1 MIALLLIL
9 TLSQTEDEPGGARLE
24 ATPEI
29 ATATAAAPAP
39 EDALQP
45 SGCSKRADQYYQQ
58 GFDDLVRG
66 DNESAYGLFTQ
77 VMEMCPKHPYASEMA
92 RLALSIP
99 PRKTGGALTRDR
111 EPAKPAVALT
121 GFEPEKPSLLARGE
135 LVAFQSVHGLI
146 DGLLV
151 CAAIECDDARAVVG
165 LGFIGTAAI
174 GGLSFALSDGITS
187 GQALAINA
195 GTGWGAWHAGLL
207 LGVLE
212 PNDDEVYP
220 ALITAFSLVGTGL
233 GTLIAIQGRPLN
245 GTVSFTNSSGIWAGV
260 MALFAMNIA
269 EIDPFDDQ
277 EFWIGQ
283 FLATDIGLV
292 VGALVSRNYDISRGR
307 TLLIDAGGVAGM
319 LLGIGVAVLAE
330 ENPEQPMVG
339 ALGLLGTAVGLG
351 SVFYLSRNLDVPDEV
366 VAEVMI
372 IPGGPRG
379 SVGGTL
385 AVAF

>member
-9 TLSQTEDEPGGARLE
+9 TISQTEDEPGGARLAPDSE
-24 ATPEI
+24 TET
-29 ATATAAAPAP
+29 ATATPPA
-39 EDALQP
+39 EEVLQP
-45 SGCSKRADQYYQQ
+45 TGCSKIADQYYQQ
-58 GFDDLVRG
+58 GFDDLVGG
-66 DNESAYGLFTQ
+66 DNESAYSLFTQ
-77 VMEMCPKHPYASEMA
+77 VMELCPKHPFAAEMA
-92 RLALSIP
+92 RLALAIP
-99 PRKTGGALTRDR
+99 PRKTRLSIDDKTT
-111 EPAKPAVALT
+111 PKPAVALT

-151 CAAIECDDARAVVG
+151 CAAMECDDARAIVG
-165 LGFIGTAAI
+165 LGFVGTAAL

-187 GQALAINA
+187 GQALAINS
-195 GTGWGAWHAGLL
+195 GTGWGAWHAGLI

-212 PNDDEVYP
+212 PNDDEVFP
-220 ALITAFSLVGTGL
+220 ALITALSLAGTGL
-233 GTLIAIQGRPLN
+233 GTLIAVQGRPLN

-260 MALFAMNIA
+260 LALFAMNIA
-269 EIDPFDDQ
+269 EVDPFDDQ

-283 FLATDIGLV
+283 FIATDVGLV
-292 VGALVSRNYDISRGR
+292 AGALVARNFDISRGR
-307 TLLIDAGGVAGM
+307 TLLIDAGGVGGM

-330 ENPEQPMVG
+330 GEPEQSLVG
-339 ALGLLGTAVGLG
+339 AMGLIGTAVGLS
-351 SVFYLSRNLDVPDEV
+351 SVFYLSRNIDLPDES

-372 IPGGPRG
+372 LPGGPRG